1 LGWYV
6 FAQVQNYKG
15 HIYIYIGGKKNDFTN
30 VANNKAGLSLLFG
43 KNKWEKKNDF
53 FFFSYGTLKFHLLK
67 ITKNWKYMPCP
78 KISLSPYLRIMAEG
92 SGVEFCMDS
101 FATL

>member
-15 HIYIYIGGKKNDFTN
+15 HIYWWKKKKNDFTN

-43 KNKWEKKNDF
+43 KKNWKKNDF
-53 FFFSYGTLKFHLLK
+53 SFFHLA
-67 ITKNWKYMPCP
+67 P
-78 KISLSPYLRIMAEG
+78 
-92 SGVEFCMDS
+92 
-101 FATL
+101 